1 MSILYTVGHVLFFF
15 FFFVSS
21 FINQFCILSPL
32 SNPLFEHSGGKLVLS
47 IIFILFS
54 LNWNRKLS
62 LNYLQLYASGV
73 KSYKDGGSRR
83 RNSKKH
89 GSDMSY
95 DNIDSMS
102 DAPLSKN
109 DINTIRRSQVWAY
122 CINSL
127 IYDLYLPDF

>member
-1 MSILYTVGHVLFFF
+1 MVLYDIFFF
-15 FFFVSS
+15 FFSPLL
-21 FINQFCILSPL
+21 INFAVRGPL
-32 SNPLFEHSGGKLVLS
+32 SNLLFEHSGGKLVLS
-47 IIFILFS
+47 IIFIFFS

-95 DNIDSMS
+95 DSIDSMS
-102 DAPLSKN
+102 EPSLSKN
-109 DINTIRRSQVWAY
+109 DINTIRRSQVWAH

>member
-1 MSILYTVGHVLFFF
+1 MVCCKTY
-15 FFFVSS
+15 
-21 FINQFCILSPL
+21 SPL
-32 SNPLFEHSGGKLVLS
+32 LINFVCHRLCPTYSLNTGGKLVLS

-73 KSYKDGGSRR
+73 KSSKDGGSRR

-95 DNIDSMS
+95 DSIDSMS
-102 DAPLSKN
+102 EPLSKN
-109 DINTIRRSQVWAY
+109 DINTIRRSQVWVH
-122 CINSL
+122 CIYSL